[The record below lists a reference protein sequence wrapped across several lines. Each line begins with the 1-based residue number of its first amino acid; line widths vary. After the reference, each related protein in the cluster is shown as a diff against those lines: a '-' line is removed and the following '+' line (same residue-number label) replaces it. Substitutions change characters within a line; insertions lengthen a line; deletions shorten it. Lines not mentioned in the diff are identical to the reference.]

1 VDKDPI
7 EIRKEAGHRI
17 LSHDYTQGPLLLIAG
32 PGTGKTYSILETIKF
47 QLKKGYVHSDFFEA
61 TLTNAAAKDFNEE
74 AKKAITLK
82 FESSSTLHYRAKGI
96 LHKHAQLLKLN
107 SGFTVINDEYRELIL
122 RDISY
127 ILHGSHKEFKKELG
141 SYHKASA
148 QLITKD
154 DEFSQIYMNFQ
165 FYYAAIDWFDVVKLA
180 CQLLNDH
187 QSVRDAECYKFK
199 FVLID
204 EYQDLNQADQ
214 RFVKLLLNGRTNLLA
229 VGDNDQSIYSW
240 RYAEPEGITNF
251 NDHYPT
257 AKQEPL
263 LVTSRLPSKVIDAS
277 YSLISKNKTHD
288 PTIKKLIPLKE
299 NDQRTNGGFVIS
311 VNLKSDKAEFEFI
324 HKALTELINN
334 KIKPDQILVLCNS
347 KALGIELIE
356 KLKKADNKLPIQN
369 GLEEEQQIDDKVFL
383 LKHIRN
389 FIANKEDNLSLRV
402 IMEKLLEPQAND
414 SSFLASRSFQRRI
427 SLWDTITDQSLSNQL
442 DNSRVKI
449 DGFVGVI
456 IKAEQLQSPNEKIC
470 YILNAIPSFESLLDI
485 IREEEKP
492 DDSAT
497 QDEISEKEAKIRF
510 LTPQSSKGLDA
521 DIVFIPFMEE
531 SIGLTAADIE
541 EKRRLLYVA
550 LTRAKVGVILSWAWS
565 RTSYK
570 KYKSV
575 GGGGQPTGRKPST
588 FINECGINPSLCFS
602 KTTPSSSEVAL
613 KILAEHATRMKLFDN
628 KLK

>member
-1 VDKDPI
+1 MDKDPI

-74 AKKAITLK
+74 AKKAITLE

-229 VGDNDQSIYSW
+229 VGDNDQSIYSG
-240 RYAEPEGITNF
+240 RYAEPKGITNF
-251 NDHYPT
+251 NDQYPT

-263 LVTSRLPSKVIDAS
+263 PVTSRLPSKVIDAS
-277 YSLISKNKTHD
+277 YSLISNNKTHD
-288 PTIKKLIPLKE
+288 STSEKLIPLQE
-299 NDQRTNGGFVIS
+299 NDSRSDGGFVIS
-311 VNLKSDKAEFEFI
+311 VNLKSDKAELEFI
-324 HKALTELINN
+324 HKAIAELRNIN
-334 KIKPDQILVLCNS
+334 ISPDQILVLCNC
-347 KALGIELIE
+347 KALGKELIE

-369 GLEEEQQIDDKVFL
+369 ELEEERPIDDKVLL

-389 FIANKEDNLSLRV
+389 FIANKNDNLSLRV
-402 IMEKLLEPQAND
+402 IMEKLLEPQVND
-414 SSFLASRSFQRRI
+414 SSFLASHSFQKGI
-427 SLWDTITDQSLSNQL
+427 SLWKTITDQSISNQL
-442 DNSRVKI
+442 DNSKVKI
-449 DGFVGVI
+449 NDFVGVI
-456 IKAEQLQSPNEKIC
+456 IKAEQLQTPDEKIRF
-470 YILNAIPSFESLLDI
+470 ILNAMPSFNPLLDL
-485 IREEEKP
+485 IREEEKT

-497 QDEISEKEAKIRF
+497 QDEIPEKEAKIRF
-510 LTPQSSKGLDA
+510 LTLQSSKGLDA
-521 DIVFIPFMEE
+521 DFVFIPFMEE
-531 SIGLTAADIE
+531 SIGLTATDIE

-550 LTRAKVGVILSWAWS
+550 LTRAKVGVIFTWAWS
-565 RTSYK
+565 RRSDK
-570 KYKSV
+570 RFKSA
-575 GGGGQPTGRKPST
+575 GGGGQPTGRKPSS
-588 FINECGINPSLCFS
+588 FINECGINPSLCFP
-602 KTTPSSSEVAL
+602 KTTSSSSEAAL
-613 KILAEHATRMKLFDN
+613 KILDGFATRVKLFDN
-628 KLK
+628 R